1 MSSGAEMME
10 ICPVCEQEKTKIFC
24 VRCKRPVCKECFDEN
39 WSLCPDCANYKRAVE
54 WDLRQ
59 SVRHNLE
66 VAQNTK
72 EKLST
77 EQPCSNCSVLRD
89 YLLMVVKIMKGI
101 EYSAKVEGL
110 PYLETEAQQAR
121 EFVTRLALVS
131 IVKQKM
137 TTPEEFWRRL

>member
-1 MSSGAEMME
+1 
-10 ICPVCEQEKTKIFC
+10 
-24 VRCKRPVCKECFDEN
+24 
-39 WSLCPDCANYKRAVE
+39 
-54 WDLRQ
+54 
-59 SVRHNLE
+59 
-66 VAQNTK
+66 
-72 EKLST
+72 
-77 EQPCSNCSVLRD
+77 
-89 YLLMVVKIMKGI
+89 MVVKIMKGI

>member
-1 MSSGAEMME
+1 MMV
-10 ICPVCEQEKTKIFC
+10 ICPVCEQEKAKIFC
-24 VRCKRPVCKECFDEN
+24 VRCKRAVCKECFDEN

-59 SVRHNLE
+59 SVRHNID
-66 VAQNTK
+66 VAQNAK
-72 EKLST
+72 EKFST
-77 EQPCSNCSVLRD
+77 ELCSGCSVLRD

-121 EFVTRLALVS
+121 EFVTRLALIS

-137 TTPEEFWRRL
+137 TTPEDFWRRL